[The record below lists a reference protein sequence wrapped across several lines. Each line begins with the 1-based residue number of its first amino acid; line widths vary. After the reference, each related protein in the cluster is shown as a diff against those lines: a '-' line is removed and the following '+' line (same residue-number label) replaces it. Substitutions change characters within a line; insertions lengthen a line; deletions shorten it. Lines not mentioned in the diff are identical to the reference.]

1 MMKLLVLCAIG
12 VASLMTTLSA
22 RADFVDGETLME
34 WADEYRRIR
43 EGTADTLSHIYAR
56 RFQVY
61 VMGVHDAHV
70 GIYYPTSGE
79 LMFCGPRNLTV
90 AQASD
95 VVFRFLQ
102 KNPNRSHDSGSVL
115 VMTAFVETFPCRE

>member
-1 MMKLLVLCAIG
+1 MKKLLVLSAIG
-12 VASLMTTLSA
+12 VVALLTTLPA

-43 EGTADTLSHIYAR
+43 EGIADTLSHIYAR

-70 GIYYPTSGE
+70 GIFYPTSGE
-79 LMFCGPRNLTV
+79 MMYCGPKNLTA
-90 AQASD
+90 AQASE

-102 KNPNRSHDSGSVL
+102 KNPERRHDSGSVL

>member
-1 MMKLLVLCAIG
+1 MRKRLVLCAIG
-12 VASLMTTLSA
+12 VATLLTLLPA

-43 EGTADTLSHIYAR
+43 EGTADGLSHIYVR

-61 VMGVHDAHV
+61 VMGVHDAYA
-70 GIYYPTSGE
+70 GSLYPLTGE
-79 LMFCGPRNLTV
+79 MVFCAPGNLTV

-95 VVFRFLQ
+95 AVFRFLRR
-102 KNPNRSHDSGSVL
+102 NPERRHDTGSVL
-115 VMTAFVETFPCRE
+115 VRSAFVEAFPCTK

>member
-1 MMKLLVLCAIG
+1 MKKLLVLCAIG
-12 VASLMTTLSA
+12 VAALLTTLPA

-70 GIYYPTSGE
+70 GIFYPASGE
-79 LMFCGPRNLTV
+79 MMFCGPRNLTV
-90 AQASD
+90 AQASE

-102 KNPNRSHDSGSVL
+102 RNAERRHDSASVL
-115 VMTAFVETFPCRE
+115 VMSAFEETFPCRK